1 MIEIF
6 TGTPGSGKSLHAAS
20 RLCGLL
26 RSGHL
31 VIVNFEIDRKR
42 VPNPDLLVILDNT
55 KLKTPKFVRSV
66 IDDYWATTGKHVRE
80 GQIVLFIDEAQL
92 LFNSRE
98 WSKTQGSGWI
108 SFFTQH
114 RKYGVDIVLV
124 AQFIDMIDRQVRSL
138 IEYEHIH
145 RKISNFGGVGFIAGI
160 FLLLVNLF
168 TFGKLFVGIKIW
180 VPLKQRVGAEFFVA
194 RPGLYRIYD
203 TYKVWE

>member
-31 VIVNFEIDRKR
+31 VITNFEIDRKR
-42 VPNPDLLVILDNT
+42 VPNPDLLVTLDNT
-55 KLKTPKFVRSV
+55 KLKTPKFIRSV
-66 IDDYWATTGKHVRE
+66 VDDYWQTTGKHIKE
-80 GQIVLFIDEAQL
+80 GQIILFVDEAQL

-114 RKYGVDIVLV
+114 RKYGVDVVLI
-124 AQFIDMIDRQVRSL
+124 AQFIEMIDRQVRSL

-145 RKISNFGGVGFIAGI
+145 RKISNFGGVGLIAGI

-194 RPGLYRIYD
+194 RPGLYKIYD